1 MKTIFV
7 TFIVIFFIFTSA
19 AFTQQKAIKNSG
31 YTRMEERAVEDFN
44 KIKTTRSIK
53 VFLTQGETISVK
65 VQADTNLL
73 PYIKTTVIDHL
84 LQLTIPDKVKTKPNQ
99 EINVYITL
107 PIIKELHASTSAE
120 IKSMTIWK
128 VDELDLSAS
137 TSGEIEIEVNANQL
151 NTKASTSGEITLKGT
166 ANSLYTRATTSG
178 EIKATELE
186 AQQVSAQASTSGEI
200 KIYVTKKLEYNVST
214 GGEIHYKG
222 SPLLNGRANGNGK
235 ILRIE

>member
-31 YTRMEERAVEDFN
+31 YTRTEERAVEDFN

-84 LQLTIPDKVKTKPNQ
+84 LQLTYPTRSKLSQ
-99 EINVYITL
+99 
-107 PIIKELHASTSAE
+107 IK
-120 IKSMTIWK
+120 K
-128 VDELDLSAS
+128 
-137 TSGEIEIEVNANQL
+137 
-151 NTKASTSGEITLKGT
+151 
-166 ANSLYTRATTSG
+166 
-178 EIKATELE
+178 
-186 AQQVSAQASTSGEI
+186 
-200 KIYVTKKLEYNVST
+200 
-214 GGEIHYKG
+214 
-222 SPLLNGRANGNGK
+222 
-235 ILRIE
+235 